1 MAAPENI
8 EALNFSDQ
16 KKQNTKKTTCLGIT
30 KHTQQQTNNNKQ
42 KQVVYF
48 NGKQAPNAAHCNLP
62 TPQGVNFQTNLP
74 TQPYRTKYWIPKLK
88 TQNARFVNILCCWR
102 GVSLARVDAR
112 RVDASRQ
119 VATSLTTQDVNQDLS
134 HL

>member
-1 MAAPENI
+1 MNSASYSI

-16 KKQNTKKTTCLGIT
+16 KKQNTK
-30 KHTQQQTNNNKQ
+30 NNMFRN
-42 KQVVYF
+42 YE
-48 NGKQAPNAAHCNLP
+48 AHP
-62 TPQGVNFQTNLP
+62 A
-74 TQPYRTKYWIPKLK
+74 TKYWIPKLK
-88 TQNARFVNILCCWR
+88 KQNARFVNILCCWS

>member
-1 MAAPENI
+1 MNSASYNI

-16 KKQNTKKTTCLGIT
+16 KKQNTKNNMFRNYEAHPANK
-30 KHTQQQTNNNKQ
+30 KQQAK

-74 TQPYRTKYWIPKLK
+74 T
-88 TQNARFVNILCCWR
+88 
-102 GVSLARVDAR
+102 
-112 RVDASRQ
+112 
-119 VATSLTTQDVNQDLS
+119 
-134 HL
+134 